1 MTLYITFSSFSQLVL
16 PSSSKRQKRS
26 KAQVS
31 DKSQNGHSVAIDEV
45 HLSTLCDCGNCTVST
60 FLKKGCPKPSPS
72 LLGALPNLDMDGVSD
87 SNRLI
92 RIGKLCLEH
101 QQISGLFS
109 TLESS
114 VLKSLT
120 NRRVP
125 VDTVSQLL
133 QGIEAFLPPHAHT
146 PLLSHQLSTLKEA
159 NTHAQLVQ
167 FVSSLTSF
175 FNYSLLDT
183 LINKLGSESDKAKL
197 EQYKTQFNEF
207 SKRNMLECP
216 SYYEPP
222 SQSEFCELVLK
233 VDENFSKLT
242 VGQLAQ
248 FMDWFG
254 GFLMISRP
262 SIQLVKVSKK
272 ESCHVEMVYPQLSK
286 EVELVC
292 CLATVVREEVLPVS
306 PEQEE
311 MLKAGGILEI
321 HCGELHQVLVSVV
334 AHSALH
340 LCCIV
345 MCIPRLTVLLAYTIL
360 HCCVLYTWQWCVCV
374 LCVCVCVC
382 VCVWYCI
389 SISLRR

>member
-1 MTLYITFSSFSQLVL
+1 ML
-16 PSSSKRQKRS
+16 PTSSKRQKRS

-31 DKSQNGHSVAIDEV
+31 DKNQNGHSVSIDEA
-45 HLSTLCDCGNCTVST
+45 HLSTLCGCGKCTVST
-60 FLKKGCPKPSPS
+60 FLKNGCPKPAPA
-72 LLGALPNLDMDGVSD
+72 LLGALPNLDIDGLSD

-109 TLESS
+109 TLELS

-120 NRRVP
+120 SRRVP
-125 VDTVSQLL
+125 VETVSQLF
-133 QGIEAFLPPHAHT
+133 QGVEAFPPPHAHT
-146 PLLSHQLSTLKEA
+146 PLFSHQLSTLKEA
-159 NTHAQLVQ
+159 NTHSQLLK
-167 FVSSLTSF
+167 FASSLTSF
-175 FNYSLLDT
+175 FNYSLLET
-183 LINKLGSESDKAKL
+183 IINKLGSESDKDKL
-197 EQYKTQFNEF
+197 EHYKTKFNEF

-216 SYYEPP
+216 SYHEPP

-248 FMDWFG
+248 FMDWLG
-254 GFLMISRP
+254 GFLMIARP

-272 ESCHVEMVYPQLSK
+272 ENCHVEMVYPQLSK

-311 MLKAGGILEI
+311 MLKTGGILEI
-321 HCGELHQVLVSVV
+321 HCGEFRQVLVSVLLPIIHFTCV
-334 AHSALH
+334 AL
-340 LCCIV
+340 
-345 MCIPRLTVLLAYTIL
+345 
-360 HCCVLYTWQWCVCV
+360 WCVYR
-374 LCVCVCVC
+374 VC
-382 VCVWYCI
+382 YP
-389 SISLRR
+389 